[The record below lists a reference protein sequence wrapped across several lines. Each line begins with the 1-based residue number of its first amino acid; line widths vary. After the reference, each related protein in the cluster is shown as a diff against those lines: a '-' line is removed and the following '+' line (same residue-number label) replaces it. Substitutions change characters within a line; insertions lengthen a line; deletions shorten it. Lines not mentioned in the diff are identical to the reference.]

1 MKKRFVTILIHI
13 VVWLAF
19 LLIPLVLLP
28 SPEDFGAPPPS
39 GLTKALFFINFLLLL
54 FFFYFNT
61 GLLIPRLLLKK
72 QRGQYLGAIA
82 LCGVFVVG
90 LLDFLRDYL
99 ITEMPSGHLREI
111 NLRFGVF
118 PFVSTFCIVWVVSSG
133 LRLLKEW
140 QKSEQRLKKSE
151 HERLNAELNQLKS
164 QINPHF
170 LFNTLNGIYTMTVLK
185 NEAAPQTIIQL
196 SNLMSYVLGEAG
208 ADYVSLKKDIDHL
221 QAFIE
226 LNRLRLT
233 EKSPVTFTLEG
244 NIDGLSIAPLLLLP
258 FVENAFKYGVSNSA
272 DSPIEISLKII
283 GKQLQFTCKN
293 QIFRYDVEI
302 PSQHGIGIANTR
314 RRLALMYPNQY
325 NLQVVEAPFTYEVAL
340 QLDLSGSRR
349 S

>member
-1 MKKRFVTILIHI
+1 
-13 VVWLAF
+13 
-19 LLIPLVLLP
+19 
-28 SPEDFGAPPPS
+28 
-39 GLTKALFFINFLLLL
+39 
-54 FFFYFNT
+54 
-61 GLLIPRLLLKK
+61 
-72 QRGQYLGAIA
+72 
-82 LCGVFVVG
+82 
-90 LLDFLRDYL
+90 
-99 ITEMPSGHLREI
+99 MPSGHLREI
-111 NLRFGVF
+111 NPRFGVF

-258 FVENAFKYGVSNSA
+258 FVENAFKYGVSNSV
-272 DSPIEISLKII
+272 DSPIDISLKII
-283 GKQLQFTCKN
+283 GKQLHFTCKN

-302 PSQHGIGIANTR
+302 PAQHGIGIANTR
-314 RRLALMYPNQY
+314 RRLALMYPDQY
-325 NLQVVEAPFTYEVAL
+325 NLQVLEAPFTYEVAL
-340 QLDLSGSRR
+340 QLDLSGLP
-349 S
+349 